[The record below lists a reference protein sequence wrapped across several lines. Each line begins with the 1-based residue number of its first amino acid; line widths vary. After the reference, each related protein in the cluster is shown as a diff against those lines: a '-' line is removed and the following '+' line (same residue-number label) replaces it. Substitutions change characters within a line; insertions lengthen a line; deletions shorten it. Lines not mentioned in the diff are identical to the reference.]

1 MRRTYVDRPSIPLRR
16 STRPQQTIVRLNPI
30 PSLSIA
36 EYLHDHAKG
45 GLFGGVC
52 DIDTVFGIGQ
62 ATAWLCRAILTD
74 ARARLPLSV
83 GLKGEYG
90 LHGINC
96 GVPCVVGRRGIER
109 IIELPLTETEREA
122 LLASADMHQAEEWI
136 DDRKCRASAFRQ
148 ILQDSL
154 PLALLGL
161 IRCICQRRDALESQN
176 KRLANADREVLM
188 SALHAVT
195 EEFSFA
201 LSLPRDEVTERVANA
216 LSARLP

>member
-1 MRRTYVDRPSIPLRR
+1 MNGKMEARYIKKGQYVVYGTNGVCHIDDVCEMAFP
-16 STRPQQTIVRLNPI
+16 TGQNKRL
-30 PSLSIA
+30 
-36 EYLHDHAKG
+36 YLHLHPIADNASVIY
-45 GLFGGVC
+45 LPF
-52 DIDTVFGIGQ
+52 DNE
-62 ATAWLCRAILTD
+62 ALLYRLRPALTREE
-74 ARARLPLSV
+74 A
-83 GLKGEYG
+83 
-90 LHGINC
+90 
-96 GVPCVVGRRGIER
+96 
-109 IIELPLTETEREA
+109 EA
-122 LLASADMHQAEEWI
+122 LLASADMHQAEAWI